1 MRYYIGLDNGGTMTK
16 AALYTHTGK
25 EVGVESV
32 QTRAFLPHPGWV
44 ERDMTEM
51 RDANFDVLR
60 GLLQKTGMDPA
71 DIAGI
76 ACCGHGKGLYL
87 WGKDG
92 KPVRPGIISTDY
104 RALEYPQRWEKDGTA
119 EKVYSRTFQKIL
131 ACQAVS
137 LLSWLKDHEPDCID
151 NIQWIFECKD
161 YVRFCLTG
169 EPRAELTDYSGANL
183 VNLTTR
189 DYDAELMALFGHEDL
204 MNTLPPLCRSTDI
217 CGYVTAE
224 AAARTGLK
232 EGTPVAGGMFDIDA
246 CALAVGVTD
255 ESSVCMIAGTWSIN
269 EYIRK
274 TPVTDGSVMM
284 NSLFCLPEYY
294 LIEECSTTSAANNE
308 WFIRTLLPELAEQA
322 KAEGRSIFDVTN
334 EWVASV
340 PPEAFCPVFL
350 PFIVGTNVHPNA
362 KAAFVGMQAY
372 HARAHLVRSVYEGIA
387 FSHKQHLDKLVAG
400 RTEPVRRI
408 RLAGGVARSKE
419 WVQIFADVMGYPV
432 ELVDVNETGA
442 FGCAMNVA
450 VAVGDYADMAEAA
463 NKMIS
468 LRSAVLPDEGRHA
481 LYARKYAMYRKVI
494 DALDGVW
501 EDMQQ
506 LADQ

>member
-1 MRYYIGLDNGGTMTK
+1 MKYYIGLDNGGTMTK
-16 AALYTHTGK
+16 AALYTQQGR
-25 EVGVESV
+25 EAGVMSV
-32 QTRAFLPHPGWV
+32 ETRAFMPHPGWV
-44 ERDMTEM
+44 ERDMNEM
-51 RDANFDVLR
+51 REANFGVLR
-60 GLLQKTGMDPA
+60 ALLEKTGVNPS

-87 WGKDG
+87 WGKDDQ
-92 KPVRPGIISTDY
+92 PVRPGIISTDN
-104 RALEYPQRWEKDGTA
+104 RAAQDPQQWEKSGVAD
-119 EKVYSRTFQKIL
+119 KVYERTFQHIL
-131 ACQAVS
+131 ACQPVS
-137 LLSWLKDHEPDCID
+137 LLAWLKQHEPDCIG
-151 NIQWIFECKD
+151 NIKWIFECKD

-169 EPRAELTDYSGANL
+169 VAMAELTDYSGANL

-189 DYDAELMALFGHEDL
+189 GYDAQLMALFGHEDL
-204 MNTLPPLCRSTDI
+204 MDALPPLCRATDI
-217 CGYVTAE
+217 CGHITADV
-224 AAARTGLK
+224 AAQTGLL

-294 LIEECSTTSAANNE
+294 LVEECSTTSAANNE
-308 WFIRTLLPELAEQA
+308 WFIRTLLPELAQQA
-322 KAEGRSIFDVTN
+322 KAEGRSIFDITN

-340 PPEAFCPVFL
+340 PPEEFCPVFL
-350 PFIVGTNVHPNA
+350 PFLIGSNVHPKA
-362 KAAFVGMQAY
+362 KGAFIGMQAR
-372 HARAHLVRSVYEGIA
+372 HTRAHLVRGLYEGIA

-400 RTEPVRRI
+400 RTEPVQRI

-432 ELVDVNETGA
+432 EIVDVNETGA

-463 NKMIS
+463 GKMIS
-468 LRSAVLPDEGRHA
+468 LRSAVTPDESRRG
-481 LYARKYAMYRKVI
+481 LYARKYALYQKTI
-494 DALDGVW
+494 AALDGVW
-501 EDMQQ
+501 DDMEQ
-506 LADQ
+506 LAGE